1 VLVESGGR
9 NKKRRTPRR
18 EDDAGHVEARGRSH
32 ANDHERRAVEDG
44 EGHSS
49 NVLSS
54 KYIKNSCH
62 GYPQRTCS
70 VDSKALS
77 HAISRIGIKLLREIA
92 RTDHP

>member
-1 VLVESGGR
+1 VPVESGGR

-44 EGHSS
+44 EGHGS

-54 KYIKNSCH
+54 KYIKKIMSWLPPKN
-62 GYPQRTCS
+62 
-70 VDSKALS
+70 LF
-77 HAISRIGIKLLREIA
+77 SRF
-92 RTDHP
+92 